1 MLDRLP
7 LPPSLPPSDPPECPA
22 AVLASFINIPV
33 GHGSAH
39 PENRGRSFRVLSL
52 SLSLSLSLFLSRGIV
67 GPRQERCIGGV
78 YDVVAMHKSSC
89 IGAKKRQQYSA
100 RARPRRPRRPS
111 KESERFLTAAPFSS
125 RGGNATIC
133 WLDDKW
139 YTRWPIRWSE
149 KLGDAYASFVMVTVV
164 APNGKRAAGTRN
176 RSHLRR
182 MGLLSVGIETGRR
195 ASARIPQSLKNQSLL
210 RESPAGT
217 GASRGC

>member
-1 MLDRLP
+1 
-7 LPPSLPPSDPPECPA
+7 
-22 AVLASFINIPV
+22 VF
-33 GHGSAH
+33 
-39 PENRGRSFRVLSL
+39 